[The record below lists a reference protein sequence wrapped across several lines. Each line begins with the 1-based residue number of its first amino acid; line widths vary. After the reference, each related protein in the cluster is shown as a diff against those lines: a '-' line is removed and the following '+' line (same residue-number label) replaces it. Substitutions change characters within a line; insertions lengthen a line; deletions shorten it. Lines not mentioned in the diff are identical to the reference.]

1 MRRLTYSP
9 KVNAYIRPSNSALG
23 IIDVSPYIVRGNV
36 HRKTDQVSEATIEMR
51 NPFKQFTVPG
61 RPMFH
66 PMDPVTIYLTRLR
79 GHPIQVFTGYLDE
92 TPYLQLFPDTITLS
106 ASCTLKRL
114 LYTYWDPGLPHVTE
128 FMARYGWEVNRGTGQ
143 LFNPDIESVFLDDAK
158 NVQLQDGS
166 IGNLLFATLKH
177 VGSWDSNTIFIE
189 KLPDGIVESVSRVYN
204 DIDNDNQSIRDSL
217 KTFLHKA
224 IRGQLQGR
232 STELPASFQS
242 SYKPPRIRVSRPSSR
257 SASRSMSAALTQAV
271 AHRARAQPATT
282 SGFPLPG
289 ATPTASRA
297 QIRRFRTRARR
308 QRRALTRSVAC
319 QRTSCSAKVRILER
333 PRMRSVDRQSWPLVR
348 TRS

>member
-1 MRRLTYSP
+1 MRRPTYS
-9 KVNAYIRPSNSALG
+9 YFR
-23 IIDVSPYIVRGNV
+23 
-36 HRKTDQVSEATIEMR
+36 
-51 NPFKQFTVPG
+51 
-61 RPMFH
+61 
-66 PMDPVTIYLTRLR
+66 
-79 GHPIQVFTGYLDE
+79 
-92 TPYLQLFPDTITLS
+92 DTITLS

-224 IRGQLQGR
+224 IGSGIFRHRRRQHGVNYR
-232 STELPASFQS
+232 RDPRSFQRRS
-242 SYKPPRIRVSRPSSR
+242 S
-257 SASRSMSAALTQAV
+257 
-271 AHRARAQPATT
+271 H
-282 SGFPLPG
+282 
-289 ATPTASRA
+289 
-297 QIRRFRTRARR
+297 
-308 QRRALTRSVAC
+308 
-319 QRTSCSAKVRILER
+319 RTSRQGSGYPARVRGRRLD
-333 PRMRSVDRQSWPLVR
+333 P
-348 TRS
+348 